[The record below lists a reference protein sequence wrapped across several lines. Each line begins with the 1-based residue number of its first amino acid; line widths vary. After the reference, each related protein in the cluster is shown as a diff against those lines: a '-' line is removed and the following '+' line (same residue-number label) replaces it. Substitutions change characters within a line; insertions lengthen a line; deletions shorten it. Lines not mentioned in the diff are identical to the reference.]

1 MGAQLLLHPLFVLN
15 LINQKMHET
24 NPKRPKVFEN
34 LGWVALRGAML
45 GLCHLTVYNN
55 FMAFVEQP

>member
-1 MGAQLLLHPLFVLN
+1 
-15 LINQKMHET
+15 MHET
-24 NPKRPKVFEN
+24 NPKAPKVFEN